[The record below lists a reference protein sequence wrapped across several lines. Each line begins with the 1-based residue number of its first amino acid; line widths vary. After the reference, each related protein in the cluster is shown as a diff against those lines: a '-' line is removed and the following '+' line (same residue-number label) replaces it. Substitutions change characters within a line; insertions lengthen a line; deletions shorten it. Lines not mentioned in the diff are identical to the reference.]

1 MEKILLSM
9 ENIEKTF
16 PGVKALQ
23 NVKFNLVKGEVHA
36 LMGENGAGK
45 STLMK
50 ILAGLYNKDNGK
62 IIFEGK
68 EIFPKTTLEAQNL
81 GISTVFQ
88 ELNLIPYATVFENIT
103 IGREEKR
110 GIFINKEAN
119 KKKAKF
125 ILSDI
130 MGLDIKVDAKLNTL
144 SSAFQQMISIARAIL
159 IDCKILILDEPT
171 SSLDKDEVKILF
183 TVIKKLKSQGISIVY
198 ISHKMEE
205 IFEISD
211 RITVLRDGKYINTH
225 KTQDIN
231 KLALICE
238 MIGKDASEIVNYK
251 KEYTNNNI
259 NEVVYEIK
267 NLNSVTETTNLENLD
282 IKLYKGEVLGLSG
295 LLGSGRTEVTNVMFG
310 LDKKFSGEL
319 FLNKNKIKKHS
330 PIQAIKNK
338 MALIPEERRKSGII
352 PNMSVKENLTL
363 PYINKISKFGFINTS
378 LEKEIVKEYIEK
390 FQIKV
395 PDMNH
400 KIKNLSGGNQQKV
413 ILARWISNDSNLI
426 IMDEPTRGI
435 DIGAKREI
443 EKLIKN
449 MTDSGKSIL
458 MISSEM
464 EEMVRNCDRTY
475 VMVDGK
481 VISELIGDEITEKN
495 IIDAMVKFNKREVN
509 IL

>member
-23 NVKFNLVKGEVHA
+23 NVKFNLFKGEVHA

-50 ILAGLYNKDNGK
+50 ILAGLYTKDSGN

-68 EIFPKTTLEAQNL
+68 EIFPKTTLEAQTV

-88 ELNLIPYATVFENIT
+88 ELNLIPHATVYENIT

-110 GIFINKEAN
+110 GIFIDKEAN

-130 MGLDIKVDAKLNTL
+130 MGIDIKVDTKLNTL

-231 KLALICE
+231 KLSLICE

-251 KEYTNNNI
+251 KEYTNNNV
-259 NEVVYEIK
+259 NEIVYEIK
-267 NLNSVTETTNLENLD
+267 NLNSITETTNLENLD

-319 FLNKNKIKKHS
+319 FINKSKIKKHS

-363 PYINKISKFGFINTS
+363 PYINKISKFGFINTK
-378 LEKEIVKEYIEK
+378 LENKIVKEYIEK

-481 VISELIGDEITEKN
+481 IISELISDEITEKN
-495 IIDAMVKFNKREVN
+495 IIDAMVKFNRREVN
-509 IL
+509 NR

>member
-50 ILAGLYNKDNGK
+50 ILAGLYTKDSGN

-68 EIFPKTTLEAQNL
+68 EIFPKTTLEAQTL

-88 ELNLIPYATVFENIT
+88 ELNLIPHATVYENIT

-110 GIFINKEAN
+110 GIFIDKEAN

-125 ILSDI
+125 ILSNI
-130 MGLDIKVDAKLNTL
+130 MGIDIKVDAKLNTL

-231 KLALICE
+231 KLSLICE

-251 KEYTNNNI
+251 KEYTNNNV
-259 NEVVYEIK
+259 NEIVYEIK
-267 NLNSVTETTNLENLD
+267 NLNSITETTNLENLD

-319 FLNKNKIKKHS
+319 FINKNKIKKHS

-363 PYINKISKFGFINTS
+363 PYINKISKFGFINTN
-378 LEKEIVKEYIEK
+378 LENKIVKEYIEK

-413 ILARWISNDSNLI
+413 ILSRWISNDSNLI

-509 IL
+509 I

>member
-1 MEKILLSM
+1 MEKILLLM

-23 NVKFNLVKGEVHA
+23 NVKFNLLKGEVHA

-62 IIFEGK
+62 IIFEEK

-88 ELNLIPYATVFENIT
+88 ELNLIPHATVFENIT

-110 GIFINKEAN
+110 GLFINKEAN

-130 MGLDIKVDAKLNTL
+130 MGLDVKVEAKLNTL

-211 RITVLRDGKYINTH
+211 RITVLRDGKHINTH

-267 NLNSVTETTNLENLD
+267 NLNSITETTNLENLD

-319 FLNKNKIKKHS
+319 FINKNKIKKHS

-363 PYINKISKFGFINTS
+363 PYINKISKLGFVNTS
-378 LEKEIVKEYIEK
+378 LEKKIVKEYIEK

-475 VMVDGK
+475 IMVDGK

>member
-50 ILAGLYNKDNGK
+50 ILAGLYTKDSGN

-68 EIFPKTTLEAQNL
+68 EIFPKTTLEAQTL

-88 ELNLIPYATVFENIT
+88 ELNLIPHAAVYENIT

-110 GIFINKEAN
+110 GIFIDKEAN

-125 ILSDI
+125 ILSNI
-130 MGLDIKVDAKLNTL
+130 MGIDIKVDAKLNTL

-231 KLALICE
+231 KLSLICE

-251 KEYTNNNI
+251 KEYTNNNV
-259 NEVVYEIK
+259 NEIVYEIK
-267 NLNSVTETTNLENLD
+267 NLNSITETTNLENLD

-319 FLNKNKIKKHS
+319 FINKNKIKKHS

-363 PYINKISKFGFINTS
+363 PYINKISKFGFINTN
-378 LEKEIVKEYIEK
+378 LENKIVKEYIEK

-413 ILARWISNDSNLI
+413 ILSRWISNDSNLI

-509 IL
+509 I

>member
-50 ILAGLYNKDNGK
+50 ILAGLYTKDSGN

-68 EIFPKTTLEAQNL
+68 EIFPKTTLEAQTL

-88 ELNLIPYATVFENIT
+88 ELNLIPHATVYENIT

-110 GIFINKEAN
+110 GIFIDKEAN

-130 MGLDIKVDAKLNTL
+130 MGIDIKVDAKLNTL

-231 KLALICE
+231 KLSLICE

-251 KEYTNNNI
+251 KEYTNNNV
-259 NEVVYEIK
+259 NEIVYEIK
-267 NLNSVTETTNLENLD
+267 NLNSITETTNLENLD

-319 FLNKNKIKKHS
+319 FINKNKIKKHS

-363 PYINKISKFGFINTS
+363 PYINKISKFGFINTN
-378 LEKEIVKEYIEK
+378 LENKIVKEYIEK

-509 IL
+509 I

>member
-23 NVKFNLVKGEVHA
+23 NVKFNLLEGEVHA

-88 ELNLIPYATVFENIT
+88 ELNLIPHATVFENIT

-110 GIFINKEAN
+110 GLFINKEAN

-125 ILSDI
+125 ILSDV

-251 KEYTNNNI
+251 KEYTNNNTS
-259 NEVVYEIK
+259 EVVYEIK
-267 NLNSVTETTNLENLD
+267 NLNSITETTNLENLD

-319 FLNKNKIKKHS
+319 FINKNKIKKHS

-378 LEKEIVKEYIEK
+378 LEKKIVKEYIEK

>member
-50 ILAGLYNKDNGK
+50 ILAGLYTKDSGN

-68 EIFPKTTLEAQNL
+68 EIFPKTTLEAQTL

-88 ELNLIPYATVFENIT
+88 ELNLIPHATVYENIT

-110 GIFINKEAN
+110 GIFIDKEAN

-125 ILSDI
+125 ILSNI
-130 MGLDIKVDAKLNTL
+130 MGIDIKVDAKLNTL

-231 KLALICE
+231 KLSLICE

-251 KEYTNNNI
+251 KEYTNNNV
-259 NEVVYEIK
+259 NEIVYEIK
-267 NLNSVTETTNLENLD
+267 NLNSITETTNLENLD

-319 FLNKNKIKKHS
+319 FINKNKIKKHS

-363 PYINKISKFGFINTS
+363 HYINKISKFGFINTN
-378 LEKEIVKEYIEK
+378 LENKIVKEYIEK

-413 ILARWISNDSNLI
+413 ILSRWISNDSNLI

-509 IL
+509 I